1 MPRAVS
7 LHSNDAAFFY
17 TFGAN
22 KTYVDPI
29 VLTRLQ
35 HLFVDWCG
43 LAPEHIT
50 QLPPSGSYRCYWRM
64 QAGNQSALGT
74 WNADLKENDAFLSF
88 TRSFLQAGLPVPEVY
103 AELPEEGLYLL
114 EDLGSSMLFDKVHGK
129 PFDASLERLYEASL
143 EQLVNLQLKGKDCID
158 FSKCYPRAAF
168 DRNSMMWDLNYFKYY
183 FLKLVRIPFDEQALE
198 DDFCRFTDYLLQE
211 RSDYFLFRDF
221 QSANIMIKEDKPYF
235 IDYQGGRRGALQYD
249 PASLLFDAKAR
260 LPKDARKR
268 LMEHYLNVLAEKKP
282 VFRTEFL
289 HYYEGFVLIRLMQA
303 MGAFGFRG
311 IVEKKPGFME
321 SIPPALTLFSDVLEN
336 WSLPVDIPELKACFH
351 RMQASTYL
359 GELLSGLPKEP
370 SHS

>member
-1 MPRAVS
+1 M
-7 LHSNDAAFFY
+7 LH
-17 TFGAN
+17 
-22 KTYVDPI
+22 VDPI
-29 VLTRLQ
+29 ILSRLHQ
-35 HLFVDWCG
+35 LFVDWCG
-43 LAPEHIT
+43 LSPEQVT

-64 QAGNQSALGT
+64 QAGSRTALGT

-88 TRSFLQAGLPVPEVY
+88 TRSFLQAGLPVPTIY

-114 EDLGSSMLFDKVHGK
+114 EDLGSCMLFDRVHGK
-129 PFDASLERLYEASL
+129 PFDDSLERLYEASL
-143 EQLVNLQLKGKDCID
+143 EQLVDLQLKGKDCID

-221 QSANIMIKEDKPYF
+221 QSANIMIKDENPYF

-260 LPKDARKR
+260 LPKEARQR
-268 LMEHYLNVLAEKKP
+268 LIMHYLDVLEEKKP

-289 HYYEGFVLIRLMQA
+289 HFYEGFVLIRLMQA

-336 WSLPVDIPELKACFH
+336 WSLPVDIPELKTCFH
-351 RMQASTYL
+351 RMQTSNYL
-359 GELLSGLPKEP
+359 GELLSGLPIES